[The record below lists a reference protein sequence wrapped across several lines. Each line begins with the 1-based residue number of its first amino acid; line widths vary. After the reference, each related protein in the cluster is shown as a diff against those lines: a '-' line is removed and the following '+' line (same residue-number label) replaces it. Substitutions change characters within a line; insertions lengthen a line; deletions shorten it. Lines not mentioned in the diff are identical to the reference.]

1 MQYISQINFKDDAN
15 IDVTYLITLRSF
27 RTQDILDFAIREKK
41 GWFVILGQNPPI
53 YEVIK
58 SWSVGPKIL

>member
-41 GWFVILGQNPPI
+41 RMICNF
-53 YEVIK
+53 
-58 SWSVGPKIL
+58 GPESTNL

>member
-41 GWFVILGQNPPI
+41 KDDL
-53 YEVIK
+53 
-58 SWSVGPKIL
+58 